1 MNTELWPGRWW
12 ETAVAALAANS
23 ILFGVI
29 AASTDHTKWAIATG
43 FAPAALLLIGLLLR
57 GRWRLG
63 ATAMLIVASLAA
75 ASWFWMIYPA
85 VLAAIVIIGGLHN
98 GYIGQTRPHPPPLPK
113 RYPGGLISIGD
124 RLP

>member
-57 GRWRLG
+57 SRWRLG

-85 VLAAIVIIGGLHN
+85 VLAAIVIIGGLNN
-98 GYIGQTRPHPPPLPK
+98 GYIGQTRPQTRRPHPAA
-113 RYPGGLISIGD
+113 
-124 RLP
+124 